1 MSSATK
7 DPRDGAQK
15 RRASRSPDPHGVQPK
30 RSMQNFNPADPRNK
44 GRAPARASSG
54 TANGLN
60 GVASRRNSDQ
70 FQVSRSSSTAPF
82 AGRDVWPGNS
92 APPAA
97 PAPVAQMGGHVTSRA
112 GVNKVSFTKLMMESQ
127 SQAATVAMCQ
137 MSLNQAEAAR
147 TRALREFKA
156 NQHNFGEF
164 QAIAEQKNTAKV
176 RTEERFRLAEYELQ
190 QAIARQ
196 KTITE
201 ELSELIFLATETPPP
216 PPPPPPPP
224 VVEPSPIA
232 DVVSREQFD
241 GLKAELSEVRDSLKS
256 LQSSISV
263 SANDTMSK
271 VDSKIAAMPH
281 KDFSADIDAMATRA
295 KLLEQS
301 LQELRSSSATVSEVQ
316 DVKSNLKALDSRVE
330 KAESAAK
337 SMPQAVAP
345 MAPSAPLA
353 NQSLTP
359 VLQRLT
365 QVEADMTAMARD
377 LPDDIKDANTSTVE
391 EMEAQIERFRERFT
405 VEMDNKLA
413 EQWEALSAWRDAIT
427 VLQRNMQTCIGD
439 HSILQTSQQ
448 ELKTNIDAL
457 SQRTSSEGAP
467 SLANGQT
474 PGLLSF
480 APVAPVHDVG
490 IDRNPFEKQL
500 VNGTEASYNGTHLT
514 HMKND
519 IEMLKER
526 ERLHTHQYSNLITDQ
541 VVENMV
547 DAMAKQY
554 PDVKNAYASMQL
566 LTTDLNTLRARTNN
580 AEHAIARMQND
591 LANLSN
597 TVSSTDRDSRDLA
610 QRMNSTENN
619 TATTKREAVKL
630 RDELSALATR
640 VDQHAQA
647 VEAGTGH
654 MKQLGDDLHKAFL
667 DIAVLDGK
675 LGILQDVQKGVTEHS
690 VNGTG

>member
-1 MSSATK
+1 MSSLTR
-7 DPRDGAQK
+7 DPGDGAQK
-15 RRASRSPDPHGVQPK
+15 RRASQSPDSHGVQPK

-44 GRAPARASSG
+44 GRAAARAPSG

-60 GVASRRNSDQ
+60 GDATRRNSDQ
-70 FQVSRSSSTAPF
+70 FQASRSSSTAPF
-82 AGRDVWPGNS
+82 AGRDVRPADS

-97 PAPVAQMGGHVTSRA
+97 PTPVAQMGGHVTSRA
-112 GVNKVSFTKLMMESQ
+112 GVNKMTFTKLMMESQ

-137 MSLNQAEAAR
+137 MSLNQAEAAK

-216 PPPPPPPP
+216 

-241 GLKAELSEVRDSLKS
+241 GLKAEVSEIRDSLKS

-271 VDSKIAAMPH
+271 VDSKIAAMSH

-301 LQELRSSSATVSEVQ
+301 LQELRSSSATASEVQ

-330 KAESAAK
+330 RAESAAK

-345 MAPSAPLA
+345 AAPSAPLA
-353 NQSLTP
+353 NQSLTA

-365 QVEADMTAMARD
+365 QVEADMSAMARD

-391 EMEAQIERFRERFT
+391 EMDAQIERFREKFT

-427 VLQRNMQTCIGD
+427 VLQRKMQTCIGD

-457 SQRTSSEGAP
+457 SQRTSSEDAP
-467 SLANGQT
+467 PMANGQT

-490 IDRNPFEKQL
+490 IDRNPFEKHP
-500 VNGTEASYNGTHLT
+500 VNGTDASYNGTHLA

-566 LTTDLNTLRARTNN
+566 LMTDLNTLRVRTDN
-580 AEHAIARMQND
+580 AEHAIVRMQND

-597 TVSSTDRDSRDLA
+597 TVSTTNRDSRDLA
-610 QRMNSTENN
+610 QRVNSTENN
-619 TATTKREAVKL
+619 TATTKGEAVKL

-647 VEAGTGH
+647 VEAGTGN
-654 MKQLGDDLHKAFL
+654 MKQLGEDLHKALL

-675 LGILQDVQKGVTEHS
+675 VGILQDIQKGVTEHS